1 MRHVVEGDAPTPL
14 MPSPAPTLTPCSCG
28 PADAVA
34 AGAPMM
40 TRKGRERR
48 KEEKKGNRG
57 LGVMMLGLPKL
68 PSKLLTLFAL
78 VLRVDGQAI
87 SGIAV

>member
-1 MRHVVEGDAPTPL
+1 
-14 MPSPAPTLTPCSCG
+14 
-28 PADAVA
+28 
-34 AGAPMM
+34 MM